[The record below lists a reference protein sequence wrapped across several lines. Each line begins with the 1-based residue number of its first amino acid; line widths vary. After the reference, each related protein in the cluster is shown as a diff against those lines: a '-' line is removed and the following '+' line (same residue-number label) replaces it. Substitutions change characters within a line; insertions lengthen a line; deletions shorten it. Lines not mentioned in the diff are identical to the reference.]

1 MIVSSIGK
9 LMYWAPIEDI
19 PLSNVLL
26 VWGEFASK
34 YRSFLT
40 KKRFIAMFLRPSEH
54 FVRILLVPPVV
65 HGRGARTP
73 PPPTVPTPMPVG
85 EGIKFIVH
93 PRSTVR
99 EPNPKFTM

>member
-34 YRSFLT
+34 YRSLPAA
-40 KKRFIAMFLRPSEH
+40 KPLVLERPELLWWWWGD
-54 FVRILLVPPVV
+54 RIELCIL
-65 HGRGARTP
+65 
-73 PPPTVPTPMPVG
+73 
-85 EGIKFIVH
+85 
-93 PRSTVR
+93 
-99 EPNPKFTM
+99 

>member
-9 LMYWAPIEDI
+9 LMYWAPFEDI

-40 KKRFIAMFLRPSEH
+40 KKKVYSYVFEAF
-54 FVRILLVPPVV
+54 
-65 HGRGARTP
+65 
-73 PPPTVPTPMPVG
+73 
-85 EGIKFIVH
+85 
-93 PRSTVR
+93 
-99 EPNPKFTM
+99 